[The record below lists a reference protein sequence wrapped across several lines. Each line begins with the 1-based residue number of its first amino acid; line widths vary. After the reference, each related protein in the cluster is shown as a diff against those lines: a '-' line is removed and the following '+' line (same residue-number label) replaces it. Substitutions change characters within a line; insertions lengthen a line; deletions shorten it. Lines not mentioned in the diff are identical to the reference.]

1 MARFSYEQES
11 SDGAARLALTG
22 ELDMAATLA
31 LEPVVDQL
39 LSEGTRRITID
50 LGGLTFIDSTGISL
64 LVTIYDRVR
73 EAGAELTL
81 PRPPAEVARAL
92 EVTGVDTVLPL
103 V

>member
-11 SDGAARLALTG
+11 TGDAARLRLAG

-39 LSEGTRRITID
+39 LGSGIRRLEID
-50 LGGLTFIDSTGISL
+50 LGELTFIDSTGISL
-64 LVTIYDRVR
+64 LVTINDRAR

-81 PRPPAEVARAL
+81 PRPSDDVGRAL